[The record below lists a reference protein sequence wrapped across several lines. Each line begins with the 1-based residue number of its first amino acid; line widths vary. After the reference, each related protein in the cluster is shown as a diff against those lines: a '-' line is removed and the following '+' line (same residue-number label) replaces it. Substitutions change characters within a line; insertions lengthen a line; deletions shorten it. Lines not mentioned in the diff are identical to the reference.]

1 MQPYHALLRDI
12 LENGSVKTDRTG
24 TGTLSVF
31 GRQLRF
37 DLRQGFPLVTT
48 KKIHLK
54 SVIHELLWFLKGDTQ
69 LDYLHAHGVSIW
81 DEWADEKGQL
91 GPIYGHQWRFWPRPD
106 GSTVDQLSD
115 LVTALQTRPH
125 SRRLLLT
132 ALNIADFPDENSS
145 PVENVHAGRMALAPC
160 HCFAQFYVNEGR
172 LSTLLYCRSQDV
184 FLGTPFNIASYA
196 LLTHMLAQQS
206 NLEVGELIWT
216 AGDCHLY
223 RNHLEQVDLLLSRAC
238 YPLPQLTITRKPDNL
253 FDYQFD
259 DFQIAGY
266 QFHPAIRAPIAI

>member
-1 MQPYHALLRDI
+1 MQQYHALLQDI
-12 LENGSVKTDRTG
+12 LENGSPKADRTG

-37 DLRQGFPLVTT
+37 DLAKGFPLVTT

-81 DEWADEKGQL
+81 DEWADERGQL
-91 GPIYGHQWRFWPRPD
+91 GPVYGHQWRFWPKPDGGTIDQLARLVEDIQARPD
-106 GSTVDQLSD
+106 
-115 LVTALQTRPH
+115 

-132 ALNIADFPDENSS
+132 ALNVADFPDERLS

-160 HCFAQFYVNEGR
+160 HCFAQFYVQNGR

-196 LLTHMLAQQS
+196 LLTHMLAQQCK
-206 NLEVGELIWT
+206 LEVGELVWT

-223 RNHLEQVDLLLSRAC
+223 SNHLEQVHLLLSRPC
-238 YPLPQLTITRKPDNL
+238 YPLPRLTIARKPASL
-253 FDYQFD
+253 FDYQFE
-259 DFQIAGY
+259 DFQIEGY
-266 QFHPAIRAPIAI
+266 QFHPSIAAPIAI